1 MEDAFISL
9 SRLGPK
15 RIKYPAPDTPSAL
28 PQPRGESKGSGR
40 MVTSYNP
47 DAHRSP
53 LRLLGRRR
61 EVSVDQVL
69 IRLLLHLGAGLQ
81 VGRADQ

>member
-1 MEDAFISL
+1 
-9 SRLGPK
+9 
-15 RIKYPAPDTPSAL
+15 
-28 PQPRGESKGSGR
+28 
-40 MVTSYNP
+40 MVTSYSP
-47 DAHRSP
+47 DTHRSP

-81 VGRADQ
+81 VGKADQ

>member
-1 MEDAFISL
+1 
-9 SRLGPK
+9 
-15 RIKYPAPDTPSAL
+15 
-28 PQPRGESKGSGR
+28 
-40 MVTSYNP
+40 MVTSYRP
-47 DAHRSP
+47 ETHRSP

-81 VGRADQ
+81 AGKANR